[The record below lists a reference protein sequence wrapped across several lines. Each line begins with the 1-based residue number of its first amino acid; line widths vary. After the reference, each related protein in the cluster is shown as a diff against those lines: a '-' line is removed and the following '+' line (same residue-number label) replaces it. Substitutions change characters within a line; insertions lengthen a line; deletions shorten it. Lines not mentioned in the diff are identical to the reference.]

1 MSKNLSLIN
10 GEFKDFISVYDR
22 GLAYGDGFFETML
35 WDSFKEKNKIIVG
48 VEFWLRHLRRIKDG
62 CKLMQINFPSDEEII
77 RQRNLI
83 LKASLKEK
91 KSGLLKM
98 IVTRGVG
105 GRGYKFEKRMIPT
118 IIFLSLQKPK
128 VEKKYFKSGVV
139 VKICKTQLSKNTNLY
154 GYKHLNRIDS
164 VLARSEWED
173 KKIFEGVFVDSKKNI
188 LEGTMTNI
196 FFVKKKTL
204 FTPQIVDSGIN
215 GVMRKVIIDNA
226 KSFFDKVVIKKINL
240 RDIEKFDQMFLTNS
254 VLKVIPVIRF
264 EKKEFIKEKNV
275 MDLINFFNCKN
286 DREKYQR
293 LNLI

>member
-1 MSKNLSLIN
+1 
-10 GEFKDFISVYDR
+10 
-22 GLAYGDGFFETML
+22 
-35 WDSFKEKNKIIVG
+35 
-48 VEFWLRHLRRIKDG
+48 
-62 CKLMQINFPSDEEII
+62 
-77 RQRNLI
+77 
-83 LKASLKEK
+83 
-91 KSGLLKM
+91 
-98 IVTRGVG
+98 
-105 GRGYKFEKRMIPT
+105 
-118 IIFLSLQKPK
+118 
-128 VEKKYFKSGVV
+128 
-139 VKICKTQLSKNTNLY
+139 
-154 GYKHLNRIDS
+154 
-164 VLARSEWED
+164 
-173 KKIFEGVFVDSKKNI
+173 
-188 LEGTMTNI
+188 MTNI